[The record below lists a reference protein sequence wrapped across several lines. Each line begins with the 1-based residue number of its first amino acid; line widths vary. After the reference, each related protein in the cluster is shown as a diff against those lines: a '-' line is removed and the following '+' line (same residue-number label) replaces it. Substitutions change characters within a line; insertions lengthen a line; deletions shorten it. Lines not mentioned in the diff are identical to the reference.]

1 MKAVVLSAGVGTRLR
16 PLTNSW
22 PKPAMPLLGQPLLRY
37 SLGVL
42 RRAGAQW
49 LGINT
54 HHLHQIME
62 AVASSECRR
71 AGIDL
76 ELAHERVI
84 QGTAGGIRAFRKWLE
99 DDPFLVINGDTL
111 FSFELEPLLSAH
123 RSSGALATMV
133 LMSMP
138 TGEPYAAVETDPDGR
153 IWRIAGK
160 GVEARQ
166 LEPWHFTGVHI
177 LNPEIFD
184 FMSRTGPEDINRE
197 VYPRALQQG
206 KVIRG
211 QVVSGYWSDLGT
223 AARYLRTQADLLSGR
238 MPPPADERAS
248 PFALARQEPP
258 GCWTRGEVDTEAAA
272 VEGPAFFDRG
282 SKLLPPASA
291 GPNVYL
297 GASSRAGPR
306 TKLQDAAVLDG
317 TALEAG
323 ETLIGGIAW
332 GKERLLQFR

>member
-1 MKAVVLSAGVGTRLR
+1 MKAVVLCAGLGTRLR

-22 PKPAMPLLGQPLLRY
+22 PKPAIPLLGQPLLRY

-54 HHLHQIME
+54 HHLHKIME

-76 ELAHERVI
+76 ELTHERVI

-99 DDPFLVINGDTL
+99 DDPFLVINGDAL
-111 FSFELEPLLSAH
+111 FSFELDPLLSAH

-138 TGEPYAAVETDPDGR
+138 TGEGYAAVETDPDGR

-223 AARYLRTQADLLSGR
+223 AARYLRTQADLL
-238 MPPPADERAS
+238 
-248 PFALARQEPP
+248 
-258 GCWTRGEVDTEAAA
+258 
-272 VEGPAFFDRG
+272 FFDRG

-297 GASSRAGPR
+297 GASSRAGPDA
-306 TKLQDAAVLDG
+306 KLQDAAVLDG

-332 GKERLLQFR
+332 GKERLRQFR

>member
-1 MKAVVLSAGVGTRLR
+1 MKAVVLCAGLGTRLR

-54 HHLHQIME
+54 HHLHKIME

-76 ELAHERVI
+76 ELTHERVI

-111 FSFELEPLLSAH
+111 FSFELDPLLSAH

-138 TGEPYAAVETDPDGR
+138 AGEPYAAVETDPDGR

-223 AARYLRTQADLLSGR
+223 AGLALRPGAPGTARVLD
-238 MPPPADERAS
+238 P
-248 PFALARQEPP
+248 
-258 GCWTRGEVDTEAAA
+258 
-272 VEGPAFFDRG
+272 RG
-282 SKLLPPASA
+282 SRHRGSC
-291 GPNVYL
+291 
-297 GASSRAGPR
+297 
-306 TKLQDAAVLDG
+306 
-317 TALEAG
+317 
-323 ETLIGGIAW
+323 GG
-332 GKERLLQFR
+332 GSCVF